1 MPPSVPTP
9 DDLIDPEAPLP
20 PSGEAVDTAA
30 YAVPPTEGGDAPDL
44 ARPGAEDIIDV
55 EAPPPA
61 NAAAVP
67 PAEPAPTSGAD
78 EVLDR
83 AADALLALAA
93 DRSWDAI
100 SLKDVA
106 DRAGLGFAELYA
118 RAMGKAALLG
128 RLSDRYD
135 RAALRSIE
143 GDAQPAAHDRLFE
156 AFMARLEAMQP
167 HRDVL
172 IAIGRAQPL
181 QVALRLR
188 RTARALAE
196 GAGVD
201 TSGGRGALRLAALA
215 PAWARTLQV
224 WRDDEGA
231 LNRTM
236 AEIDKLLKRADGRL
250 RRVGAGF

>member
-1 MPPSVPTP
+1 MPQSTLTP
-9 DDLIDPEAPLP
+9 DDLIDVEAPPP

-30 YAVPPTEGGDAPDL
+30 YAAPSATEGGDAPDF
-44 ARPGAEDIIDV
+44 AEPATDGIDV

-61 NAAAVP
+61 SVAA
-67 PAEPAPTSGAD
+67 PAAD
-78 EVLDR
+78 ADQVLDR
-83 AADALLALAA
+83 AVDALLALAA
-93 DRSWDAI
+93 DRPWSSI

-106 DRAGLGFAELYA
+106 DRAELGFADLYA
-118 RAMGKAALLG
+118 RATGKAALIG
-128 RLSDRYD
+128 RLSDRLD
-135 RAALRSIE
+135 RAALRALE

-156 AFMARLEAMQP
+156 AFMARLEAMEP
-167 HRDVL
+167 DREVL

-181 QVALRLR
+181 QVAALLG

-201 TSGGRGALRLAALA
+201 TSGGRGALRLAALSR
-215 PAWARTLQV
+215 AWGRTLQV

-250 RRVGAGF
+250 SRVGAGF